1 MSYTIMSCIYEPF
14 YGFCGSL
21 ISDYLRYSRLL
32 VAKYD
37 ILFAKKKN
45 IAVLDEK
52 TGYILT
58 VFMSLGKIIL

>member
-14 YGFCGSL
+14 SGFCGSL
-21 ISDYLRYSRLL
+21 ISDYLRCLRSL

-37 ILFAKKKN
+37 SLLAKKEN
-45 IAVLDEK
+45 IAILNEK